1 MNERTMAKIERNHHR
16 ITRELRHRNSTR
28 SLQILADLMNLLE
41 EPMEDSNEWIPVS
54 KRAIVAMLEK
64 LVDCIISEPDVKSK
78 NGKFDEKP
86 NDSEKVEEFDR

>member
-1 MNERTMAKIERNHHR
+1 MTEQWQKLKET
-16 ITRELRHRNSTR
+16 ITELRENCDTGT
-28 SLQILADLMNLLE
+28 QQEVCKFLADLMNLLE

-64 LVDCIISEPDVKSK
+64 LVDCIISEPEVKSK